1 MATQP
6 RTLREAAFN
15 PRVVDYWLLSG
26 AIILAMTIVGIP
38 LAILWYLLGRPI
50 CLKILSHMG
59 CTLTTRNLQIRK
71 GWLNRV
77 EKTIPLE
84 KITDLAMFQ
93 GPIMRAMNLKG
104 FRVETAGSG
113 GAGTGYLVSLI
124 GIEDTDGFRAA
135 VLEQR
140 DLLSGRDDEDPA
152 RPAPDTPA
160 ALPSSTADD
169 EHLRTLRDIHA
180 TLERIEHHLT
190 HRP

>member
-1 MATQP
+1 MATTP
-6 RTLREAAFN
+6 RVLREASFN

-26 AIILAMTIVGIP
+26 AIVFAMTIVGIP
-38 LAILWYLLGRPI
+38 VGLLWYLFGRPI
-50 CLKILSHMG
+50 GLKILSHMS

-93 GPIMRAMNLKG
+93 GPIMRAMGLKG

-113 GAGTGYLVSLI
+113 GAGTGYLVSLV
-124 GIEDTDGFRAA
+124 GINEVDDFRAA

-140 DLLSGRDDEDPA
+140 DLLSGRDDEDPGRA
-152 RPAPDTPA
+152 APADRAPEDAGGRDELLA
-160 ALPSSTADD
+160 AVRA
-169 EHLRTLRDIHA
+169 IHT
-180 TLERIEHHLT
+180 TLERIERRL
-190 HRP
+190 PGG